1 MQTIE
6 GKQVYSVSEVN
17 SIAKESLE
25 YLSFWVEGE
34 ISSIQTNPN
43 WYYSYFMVKDENN
56 ILPSFVDPKLT
67 DDLTK
72 LQGKKVLIFGKLT
85 LFKNSEYKM
94 HVFTIENIADGNLQ
108 KQFEEL
114 YAKLKKEGLFDE
126 KHKKPLPEYPKRIC
140 IVTSLG
146 SAGWNDF
153 KTHTTDKFPIIELA
167 TADIRVEGPR
177 AIDELVKILP
187 IVDKQNFDII
197 VITRG
202 GGAEESLMQ
211 VFNDEKVVRTI
222 FSIKTPKIVAIG
234 HEINTALAE
243 LVADVRASTPTDAAN
258 IITVPYRTILEKLEH
273 IKYKLQSTSNYY
285 FALNTQ
291 KLDSIYIKLV
301 HIKLSFKDLPH
312 RLATFKQTLSRQ
324 SKIYIEDANKRA
336 EEEFTALKK
345 LYKNLLANTDS
356 RLENLH
362 HSRLSSASY
371 RLYLVN
377 VFEIDVDRKTADF
390 FQQYVQGFRHARFH
404 TVITINDVFVHTR
417 TAVDVV

>member
-34 ISSIQTNPN
+34 ISSVQTNPN
-43 WYYSYFMVKDENN
+43 WYYAYFMVKDENN

-67 DDLTK
+67 NNLTK

-94 HVFTIENIADGNLQ
+94 HVFTIKNVAEGNLQ

-114 YAKLKKEGLFDE
+114 YAKLKGQGLFDE
-126 KHKKPLPEYPKRIC
+126 KHKKPLPQYPKRIC

-177 AIDELVKILP
+177 AIEELVKILP

-211 VFNDEKVVRTI
+211 VFNDERVVRTI

-243 LVADVRASTPTDAAN
+243 LVADMRASTPTDAAN
-258 IITVPYRTILEKLEH
+258 IVTFGYRNILEKLEH
-273 IKYKLQSTSNYY
+273 INYKLQASSNYY
-285 FALNTQ
+285 FTVNTQ
-291 KLDSIYIKLV
+291 KLDSIYLKL
-301 HIKLSFKDLPH
+301 IQTKITFKDLPH
-312 RLATFKQTLSRQ
+312 RLATIKQSLIRQ
-324 SKIYIEDANKRA
+324 SKLYIDDAKLKTDEN
-336 EEEFTALKK
+336 FTYLKK
-345 LYKNLLANTDS
+345 LSASLLTNTS
-356 RLENLH
+356 GRLENLH
-362 HSRLSSASY
+362 HSLLLLSPEKTLERGYAITTDARGQVIRSVASI
-371 RLYLVN
+371 RIGSTIGVKFTDGKIKSK
-377 VFEIDVDRKTADF
+377 VTK
-390 FQQYVQGFRHARFH
+390 
-404 TVITINDVFVHTR
+404 VIK
-417 TAVDVV
+417 